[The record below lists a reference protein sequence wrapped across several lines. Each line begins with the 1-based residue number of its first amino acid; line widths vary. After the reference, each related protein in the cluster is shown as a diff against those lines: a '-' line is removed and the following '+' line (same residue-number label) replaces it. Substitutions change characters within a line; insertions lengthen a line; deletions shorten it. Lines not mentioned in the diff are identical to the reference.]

1 VTRTALE
8 AALKESDEIK
18 VFDPPY
24 NIALRL
30 SDRGPVFS
38 TGDLKQFCQKP
49 DKHYRIGPLPSKKHI
64 EPLSLIMDFLN
75 GKISCITQEIINK
88 TLATPEEYSPEP
100 PLFLEGLKEFK
111 KQNNNFVKN
120 PVTFHSLMK
129 MGTTLW
135 KENLDKQ
142 DKRQLQ
148 AEMEKDTLVLK
159 PDPIKKKKRERA
171 FHWTPESLAKV
182 LSHIIRIGTFQIRRS
197 RWIYLLTEST
207 LIWERQK
214 KEKNFKNL
222 VTFKCGLPCF
232 EDPISVSRQ
241 IIFPNGHKK
250 SSIEKQNNFDIF
262 TYDRMRI
269 LTTEIRRILEDKRT
283 VQIQL
288 GPKLVLKS
296 DQLNE
301 ILKWV

>member
-1 VTRTALE
+1 MTRTALE

-111 KQNNNFVKN
+111 KQNNNLGEN
-120 PVTFHSLMK
+120 PVTFRTLMK

-135 KENLDKQ
+135 KENL
-142 DKRQLQ
+142 
-148 AEMEKDTLVLK
+148 
-159 PDPIKKKKRERA
+159 
-171 FHWTPESLAKV
+171 
-182 LSHIIRIGTFQIRRS
+182 G
-197 RWIYLLTEST
+197 
-207 LIWERQK
+207 
-214 KEKNFKNL
+214 
-222 VTFKCGLPCF
+222 
-232 EDPISVSRQ
+232 
-241 IIFPNGHKK
+241 
-250 SSIEKQNNFDIF
+250 KQNNFDVF